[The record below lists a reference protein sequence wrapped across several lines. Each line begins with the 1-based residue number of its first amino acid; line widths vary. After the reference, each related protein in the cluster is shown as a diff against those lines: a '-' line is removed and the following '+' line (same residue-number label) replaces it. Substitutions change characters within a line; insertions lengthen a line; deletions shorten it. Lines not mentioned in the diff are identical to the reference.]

1 MQLQGAIT
9 SVAAHGDHYF
19 VGTNKSNVYY
29 VNAKTFKEELRQVLL
44 GSLFLDR
51 AQLNHTVRGWS
62 HSSLKNRGGVF
73 WSECLPTEFPECS
86 ETTGIK
92 VPKMNF

>member
-62 HSSLKNRGGVF
+62 HSSLKNRGGDILVRM
-73 WSECLPTEFPECS
+73 SPHRIYRSVLKQLE
-86 ETTGIK
+86 
-92 VPKMNF
+92 